1 MMNLKSYDEIYIA
14 VLRKEREHLL
24 SLHDPYSEGTGHF
37 NTAAGVLSERIKEI
51 AAKKDNWPVEYN
63 D

>member
-1 MMNLKSYDEIYIA
+1 MVTTYDEIYIA
-14 VLRKEREHLL
+14 VLRKEREYLL

-37 NTAAGVLSERIKEI
+37 NTAANVLSDRIKEI
-51 AAKKDNWPVEYN
+51 LAKQKSWPVEYN

>member
-1 MMNLKSYDEIYIA
+1 MVTSYDEMYVA

-24 SLHDPYSEGTGHF
+24 NLYDPYAEGTGHF
-37 NTAAGVLSERIKEI
+37 NTAAGVLLERIKEI
-51 AAKKDNWPVEYN
+51 QTKKENWPVEYN

>member
-1 MMNLKSYDEIYIA
+1 MITSYDEMYVA

-37 NTAAGVLSERIKEI
+37 NTAASVLSDRIKEI
-51 AAKKDNWPVEYN
+51 LAKQKTWPVEYN

>member
-1 MMNLKSYDEIYIA
+1 MVTSYDEMYIA

-24 SLHDPYSEGTGHF
+24 NLHDPHAEGTGHF
-37 NTAAGVLSERIKEI
+37 NTAAGVLLGRIKEI
-51 AAKKDNWPVEYN
+51 QAKKQNWPVELN

>member
-1 MMNLKSYDEIYIA
+1 MVTTYDEMYIA

-24 SLHDPYSEGTGHF
+24 SLHDPYTEGTGHF
-37 NTAAGVLSERIKEI
+37 NTAAGVLLEIIKEI
-51 AAKKDNWPVEYN
+51 GAKKENWPVELN

>member
-1 MMNLKSYDEIYIA
+1 MVTTYDEMYIA

-24 SLHDPYSEGTGHF
+24 GLHDPHAEGTGHF
-37 NTAAGVLSERIKEI
+37 NTAAGVLLQRIKEI
-51 AAKKDNWPVEYN
+51 QAKNEKWSVEVN

>member
-1 MMNLKSYDEIYIA
+1 MITTYDEMYIA

-24 SLHDPYSEGTGHF
+24 GLHDPHAEGTGHF
-37 NTAAGVLSERIKEI
+37 NTAAGVLLQRIKEI
-51 AAKKDNWPVEYN
+51 QAKTEKWPVEYN

>member
-1 MMNLKSYDEIYIA
+1 MVTTYDEMYIA

-24 SLHDPYSEGTGHF
+24 SLHDPHAEGTGHF
-37 NTAAGVLSERIKEI
+37 NTAAGVLLQRIKEI
-51 AAKKDNWPVEYN
+51 QAKNEKWPVEYN

>member
-1 MMNLKSYDEIYIA
+1 MQTTYNEMYVA

-37 NTAAGVLSERIKEI
+37 NTAAQVLLERIQQIESLERPTK
-51 AAKKDNWPVEYN
+51 NS
-63 D
+63 

>member
-1 MMNLKSYDEIYIA
+1 MITTYDEMYIA

-24 SLHDPYSEGTGHF
+24 SLHDPHTEGTGHF
-37 NTAAGVLSERIKEI
+37 NTAAGVLLQRIKEI
-51 AAKKDNWPVEYN
+51 QAKNEKWSVELN

>member
-24 SLHDPYSEGTGHF
+24 SLHDPHAEGTGHF
-37 NTAAGVLSERIKEI
+37 NTAAGVLLERIKEI
-51 AAKKDNWPVEYN
+51 SAKKDNWPVEYN

>member
-1 MMNLKSYDEIYIA
+1 MVTSYDEMYIA

-24 SLHDPYSEGTGHF
+24 SLFDHTQEGTGHF
-37 NTAAGVLSERIKEI
+37 NTAAGVLLERIKEI
-51 AAKKDNWPVEYN
+51 QSKKQNWPVELN

>member
-1 MMNLKSYDEIYIA
+1 MVTTYDEMYIA

-24 SLHDPYSEGTGHF
+24 SLHDPHAEGTGHF
-37 NTAAGVLSERIKEI
+37 NTAAGVLLQRIKEI
-51 AAKKDNWPVEYN
+51 QVKNEKWSVEVN

>member
-1 MMNLKSYDEIYIA
+1 MVTSYDEMYIA

-24 SLHDPYSEGTGHF
+24 SLHDPHAEGTGHF
-37 NTAAGVLSERIKEI
+37 NTAAGVLLERIKEI

>member
-1 MMNLKSYDEIYIA
+1 MVTTYDEMYIA

-24 SLHDPYSEGTGHF
+24 SLHDPHAEGTGHF
-37 NTAAGVLSERIKEI
+37 NTAAGVLLQRIKEI
-51 AAKKDNWPVEYN
+51 QAKTEKWPVEYN